1 MPHASTRATWKGAIS
16 FGLVHIPIEL
26 RSATAESRQSF
37 KWIDPKS
44 KSAVGNQQ
52 ISKAT
57 GQAIDPD
64 QIVKGIEYEDGQFV
78 TLTKEEIRSA
88 LPKTTQT
95 IEIEAFV
102 DAGDIPYT
110 YFSKPYHVSPIGKG
124 QKAYALLRETLKKTG
139 KAGIAKVVIS
149 TKQHLAALMPM
160 GDGMVLNLLRWS
172 EEVRDME
179 GLPLPDKSVEVN
191 AKEMRMAEMLVNDL
205 AAEWSP
211 DLFHDEF
218 KEQLAKL
225 VEAKAKKGNLLSVA
239 GMKEDEEPRPSAD
252 IIDLTAL
259 LQKSLRGKSSPA
271 KPAPKAA
278 ARGRAAANDE
288 DGTALKRAAAKKA
301 PARAKASVKPARR
314 RA

>member
-26 RSATAESRQSF
+26 RSATAETRAAF

-78 TLTKEEIRSA
+78 TLTKEEIRAA

-102 DAGDIPYT
+102 EAAEIPYA
-110 YFSKPYHVSPIGKG
+110 YYSKPYHVAPIGKG

-139 KAGIAKVVIS
+139 KAGIARVVIS
-149 TKQHLAALMPM
+149 TKQHLAALMPQ
-160 GDGMVLNLLRWS
+160 GDGMVLNLLRWA

-179 GLPLPDKSVEVN
+179 GLPLPDKSVEVS
-191 AKEMRMAEMLVNDL
+191 AKEMRMAELLVNDL
-205 AAEWSP
+205 ASDWSP

-225 VEAKAKKGNLLSVA
+225 VEAKAKKGNLLSLA
-239 GMKEDEEPRPSAD
+239 GTKEDGEEPRPSAD

-259 LQKSLRGKSSPA
+259 LQRSLRGKAAAAPA
-271 KPAPKAA
+271 KGAK
-278 ARGRAAANDE
+278 GRAAANDDE
-288 DGTALKRAAAKKA
+288 AEAPKRAAAKKA
-301 PARAKASVKPARR
+301 PAKAKAAVKPARR